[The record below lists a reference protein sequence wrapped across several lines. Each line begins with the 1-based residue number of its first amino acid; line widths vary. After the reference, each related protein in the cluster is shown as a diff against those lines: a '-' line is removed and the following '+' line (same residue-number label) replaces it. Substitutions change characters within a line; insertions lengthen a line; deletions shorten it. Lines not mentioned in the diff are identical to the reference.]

1 MPVPQGRREYK
12 KREFCNDVQCFV
24 QVELN
29 KHTAGSEEYETV
41 RKICSSACQFKADDF
56 REWLNQKGFKVFK
69 DGKEVAFE
77 KVKEQ
82 CADYTGTWNLHN
94 WMIKNG
100 FELFKKVEG

>member
-1 MPVPQGRREYK
+1 MPTPQGHIEYK

-24 QVELN
+24 QVEIN
-29 KHTAGSEEYETV
+29 KHSAGSVQYETV

-56 REWLNQKGFKVFK
+56 KDWLAKHGFKVFK

-82 CADYTGTWNLHN
+82 FAITARIITR
-94 WMIKNG
+94 M
-100 FELFKKVEG
+100 